1 MSKVSRREFVVASAL
16 ASLYPG
22 TLPVAA
28 AETETKNPEVEA
40 RIEWILTKYGER
52 MTNEQRADIRRIITS
67 GQGGVDAMRAFPVDN
82 SVAPA
87 TRFKVWRAATK
98 PAGRRGPKS

>member
-22 TLPVAA
+22 TLPAA
-28 AETETKNPEVEA
+28 APEAKNPEVEA
-40 RIEWILTKYGER
+40 RIQWIFTKYGDR
-52 MTNEQRADIRRIITS
+52 LTDEQRADIRRLIAS
-67 GQGGVDAMRAFPVDN
+67 GQAGVDAMRAFPLDN

-87 TRFKVWRAATK
+87 TRFKVWRK
-98 PAGRRGPKS
+98 K

>member
-22 TLPVAA
+22 ALPASA
-28 AETETKNPEVEA
+28 AEAKNAEVEA
-40 RIEWILTKYGER
+40 RIAWIFTKYGDR
-52 MTNEQRADIRRIITS
+52 LTDEQRADIRRIITG
-67 GQGGVDAMRAFPVDN
+67 GQAGVDAMRAFPLDN

-87 TRFKVWRAATK
+87 TRFKVWRAAPK
-98 PAGRRGPKS
+98 PAGHRGPKS